1 MSAARSGNVGA
12 TSPSLNSGDALH
24 AFAAE
29 LFPICR
35 SITGNGVR
43 ETLRLIGARIPIK
56 LTEVPT
62 GSHVFDWEVPDE
74 WNIEAATL
82 TDPDGR
88 VVVDFREHNLHVVSY
103 SEPVDVSLRLAD
115 LRPHLHTGRH
125 PDWIPYRTSYYRRTW
140 GLCVRER
147 DLREWRDGLYRVR
160 VDSHLARG
168 SLTYG
173 ECVIPGAS
181 REEVLLFTHVCHPSL
196 ANDNTSG
203 MAIATELARWLA
215 SARRRFTYRF
225 VFAPGTIGSLCWLK
239 RNEARL
245 GRVRHGLV
253 LGLLGDPA
261 PLTYKR
267 SRRGNAEIDRIA
279 EFALSTL
286 DPGSRT
292 IPFEPY
298 GYDERQLC
306 SPGFN
311 LPVGRLT
318 RSVNDGYPQYHSSAD
333 DLSLITAGQLDAS
346 LSACKRVCEIIED
359 NRTYVN
365 LSPKGEPRLGKRG
378 LYGSVGG
385 NSPAEREQAMLWVLN
400 QSDGE
405 HSILDI
411 ARTSGRSFDVLAQ
424 AAGDLRNA
432 RLLREVPAFEE
443 RGAPSNRTPA
453 RSAGKKAAAA
463 RGSSR
468 SVKKRRRK

>member
-1 MSAARSGNVGA
+1 MSAAKGSNIGVTA
-12 TSPSLNSGDALH
+12 PSLDRGDALH

-29 LFPICR
+29 LYPICR

-43 ETLRLIGARIPIK
+43 ETLRLIGTRIPIK
-56 LTEVPT
+56 LTEVPS
-62 GSHVFDWEVPDE
+62 GSRVFDWEVPDE
-74 WNIEAATL
+74 WNIEGANL
-82 TDPDGR
+82 LDPDGR
-88 VVVDFREHNLHVVSY
+88 VVVDFRQHNLHVVSY
-103 SEPVDVSLRLAD
+103 SEPVDATLTLAQ
-115 LRPHLHTGRH
+115 LRPHLHTARH

-147 DLREWRDGLYRVR
+147 DLNAWRDGLYRVR
-160 VDSHLARG
+160 VNSHLGRG

-173 ECVIPGAS
+173 ECVIPGSS
-181 REEVLLFTHVCHPSL
+181 RDEVLFFTHVCHPSL

-203 MAIATELARWLA
+203 MALSTELARWLA
-215 SARRRFTYRF
+215 SEPRRYTYRF
-225 VFAPGTIGSLCWLK
+225 VFAPGTIGSLSWLK
-239 RNEARL
+239 RNESRL

-267 SRRGNAEIDRIA
+267 SRRGDAEIDRIA

-286 DPGSRT
+286 DPGFRT

-346 LSACKRVCEIIED
+346 LSACQRICEIIES
-359 NRTYVN
+359 NRTYIN
-365 LSPKGEPRLGKRG
+365 LRPKGEPRLGKRG

-385 NSPAEREQAMLWVLN
+385 NSPAEREHAMLWVLN

-411 ARTSGRSFDVLAQ
+411 AKTSGRSFGLLAQ
-424 AAGDLRNA
+424 AASDLRNA
-432 RLLREVPAFEE
+432 RLLREVPAPGK
-443 RGAPSNRTPA
+443 RGTRSNRTPA
-453 RSAGKKAAAA
+453 RSAGKKSAPGGA
-463 RGSSR
+463 GR
-468 SVKKRRRK
+468 SGKKRRRK